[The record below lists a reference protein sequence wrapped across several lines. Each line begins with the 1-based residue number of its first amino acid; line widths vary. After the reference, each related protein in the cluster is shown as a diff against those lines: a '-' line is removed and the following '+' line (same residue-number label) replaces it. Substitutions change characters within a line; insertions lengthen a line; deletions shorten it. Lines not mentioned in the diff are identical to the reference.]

1 MDLSNLPKDQVQGLD
16 RNLVESDRKN
26 YWEQFFKKVVFCL
39 LLLTLSSI
47 FQLHFKVLLSLL

>member
-26 YWEQFFKKVVFCL
+26 YWEQFFKKVVLF
-39 LLLTLSSI
+39 
-47 FQLHFKVLLSLL
+47 VLYC